1 MVTVVRIDLAGVVDA
16 RSLLARLGESLE
28 LGGPDGNHR
37 VSDPNT
43 TTGWGMNWDALADCL
58 SCLETGGIWGTSR
71 RHQFPMCLRLE
82 NVDELQEE
90 NPEALAT
97 LEGILK
103 EAQTKYSLS
112 SLCFEYS
119 ILRH

>member
-1 MVTVVRIDLAGVVDA
+1 MVTVVSIDLTGVVDA
-16 RSLLARLGESLE
+16 RGLLARLGESLE
-28 LGGPDGNHR
+28 LGGPGGNHC

-43 TTGWGMNWDALADCL
+43 TSGWGMNWDALADCL

-82 NVDELQEE
+82 NVGELHEE

-97 LEGILK
+97 LEEILK
-103 EAQTKYSLS
+103 ETQAKYSLI

-119 ILRH
+119 ILKH